1 MNDPRGQQLIEI
13 ARRRELTAA
22 ERAELS
28 ARLARHPEAREDW
41 AGEIAL
47 TRLLAA
53 LPPAPLSPRFRE
65 NVLAAIQ
72 RTEQPASPALAG
84 WHQRWRVWE
93 LAWRLAAAAAV
104 LAVALTGWHLNHRVQ
119 VRARVAESVA
129 ALSSLAGDLPSLA
142 ALAEFDLVLSLPD
155 GPLPDVQDLA
165 RAME

>member
-13 ARRRELTAA
+13 ARRRELTAV

-28 ARLARHPEAREDW
+28 ARLAQHPEAREDW

-65 NVLAAIQ
+65 NVLAAIE
-72 RTEQPASPALAG
+72 RAERPASPALAG
-84 WHQRWRVWE
+84 WRQHWRAWG
-93 LAWRLAAAAAV
+93 LAWRLATAAVV
-104 LAVALTGWHLNHRVQ
+104 LAVALTGWHLNHRAQ

-129 ALSSLAGDLPSLA
+129 ALSTLADDLPSVE
-142 ALAEFDLVLSLPD
+142 ALAEFDLVMSLPD

-165 RAME
+165 RALE